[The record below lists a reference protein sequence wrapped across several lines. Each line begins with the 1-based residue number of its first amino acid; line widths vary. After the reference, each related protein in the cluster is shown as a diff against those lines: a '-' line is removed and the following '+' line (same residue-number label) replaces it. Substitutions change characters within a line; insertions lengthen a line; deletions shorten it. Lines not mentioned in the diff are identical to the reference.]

1 MVKDF
6 GVAEISFLIISKETP
21 FVKGNLCFFQR
32 NFGYTPFEVISL
44 KIWKE
49 SVIFAAGGGAYVALE
64 LLWRGRSH
72 VSMFLAGGL
81 CMLLV
86 GRLGNKRLPLT
97 LKLLL
102 GMLIIT
108 TVELF
113 TGLLVNR
120 RFTVWDYRDQPFN
133 FLGQICPQF
142 CLLWLPLSWAAMGI
156 YGKMMRWMGHDG

>member
-6 GVAEISFLIISKETP
+6 GIAEISFLIISKETP
-21 FVKGNLCFFQR
+21 FVKINLCFFQR
-32 NFGYTPFEVISL
+32 NFGYTLFEVISL

-72 VSMFLAGGL
+72 GSMFLAGGL
-81 CMLLV
+81 CMMLV
-86 GRLGNKRLPLT
+86 GRLGNKKLPLLT
-97 LKLLL
+97 RLLL
-102 GMLIIT
+102 GTLIIT
-108 TVELF
+108 AVELA

-120 RFTVWDYRDQPFN
+120 RYTVWDYRDMPFN

-142 CLLWLPLSWAAMGI
+142 CLLWLPLSWVAMWM
-156 YGKMMRWMGHDG
+156 YQKMTQVMR